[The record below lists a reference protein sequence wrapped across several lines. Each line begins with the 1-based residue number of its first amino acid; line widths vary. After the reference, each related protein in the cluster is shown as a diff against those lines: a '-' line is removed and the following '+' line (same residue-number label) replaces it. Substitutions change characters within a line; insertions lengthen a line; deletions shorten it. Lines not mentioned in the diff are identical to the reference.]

1 MICRSENKTE
11 IGLRESNV
19 ALYTINYLELCAG
32 TGMLGTAV
40 ELALEAIGVQ
50 AVPVCYIEREAVA
63 AASLV
68 ARMEVT
74 GMGFAPIWDD
84 IGTFD
89 CGPWRGLVDCVCG
102 GYPCTPFSC
111 AGKRLGS
118 KDERYLWPRI
128 REIVEEIQPSFCF
141 FENVPGHLNSGFD
154 RVVEDLEG
162 LDYRV
167 AAGLFTSEEVGAPM
181 RNERLYILA
190 GRNMAAACNNNRRP
204 KQGDRTGTGMEGGSS
219 GGLTELASAQS
230 QQNHIRES
238 QSMDEAECQQRCG
251 NAPAGH
257 GGGKLA
263 PPTGKRREKS
273 RSGIQQKLSA
283 ESQGGIH
290 HRPELGSG
298 KLVQASSTG
307 LEVGGCQPRD
317 SGEEF
322 PAPQRSGCELA
333 TANSLNLQGRPDIG
347 QIQIQVAEQPD
358 PERTGGDISEYW
370 HYPPSRNN
378 YRAWRVV
385 ANLDPARMPAIE
397 RSLCGVAYG
406 MAARSDQLRLVGN
419 GVDPLAAAYAF
430 LHLLAHFEKG

>member
-19 ALYTINYLELCAG
+19 ALSTINCLELCAG
-32 TGMLGTAV
+32 TGMLGVAV
-40 ELALEAIGVQ
+40 ELALKAIGVR

-128 REIVEEIQPSFCF
+128 REIVEEIQPTFCF

-154 RVVEDLEG
+154 RVVDDLQG

-190 GRNMAAACNNNRRP
+190 GRNMAPDCNYNRGTE
-204 KQGDRTGTGMEGGSS
+204 QGDRTETGLEGGSP
-219 GGLTELASAQS
+219 GGLT
-230 QQNHIRES
+230 
-238 QSMDEAECQQRCG
+238 
-251 NAPAGH
+251 
-257 GGGKLA
+257 KLA
-263 PPTGKRREKS
+263 PAPSERREKS
-273 RSGIQQKLSA
+273 RFAGEWKLQEESGKGLD
-283 ESQGGIH
+283 
-290 HRPELGSG
+290 HRPE
-298 KLVQASSTG
+298 
-307 LEVGGCQPRD
+307 
-317 SGEEF
+317 F
-322 PAPQRSGCELA
+322 NGCELA

-358 PERTGGDISEYW
+358 TERTGGGLDW
-370 HYPPSRNN
+370 HYPPARND
-378 YRAWRVV
+378 WRSWAVV
-385 ANLDPARMPAIE
+385 ASLETARMPAVE
-397 RSLCGVAYG
+397 RSLCAVAYG
-406 MAARSDQLRLVGN
+406 MASRADQLRLIGN